1 MVCYLEY
8 QYLQCIQCHESE
20 HRYSKYK
27 NGYNVYYDDF
37 YESIYHGNTGQKKAQ
52 TVIKKI
58 TILPC
63 IPSVTYTYRF

>member
-1 MVCYLEY
+1 SSSDWADKIFSNL
-8 QYLQCIQCHESE
+8 IQPTG
-20 HRYSKYK
+20 
-27 NGYNVYYDDF
+27 NGYNVYYNDF